1 MLVSTLQSVPF
12 SLYTDESTFSNV
24 RHVFTILVVYI
35 SEMCNNIVV
44 EHLESLDVLFCTIE
58 NLFSALK
65 DLFEKHDLPW
75 SNLLSVLSDS
85 ASTMRGAVNGAEVKI
100 RSVVAPNLLDIY
112 GESCH
117 YMYNAVKK
125 FASFFEY
132 SLENLFRDVS
142 NEFQYSADSVD
153 LLKEICFHQ
162 GLHFYKPLT
171 YSACR

>member
-65 DLFEKHDLPW
+65 DLFEKHDLP
-75 SNLLSVLSDS
+75 
-85 ASTMRGAVNGAEVKI
+85 
-100 RSVVAPNLLDIY
+100 
-112 GESCH
+112 
-117 YMYNAVKK
+117 
-125 FASFFEY
+125 
-132 SLENLFRDVS
+132 
-142 NEFQYSADSVD
+142 
-153 LLKEICFHQ
+153 
-162 GLHFYKPLT
+162 
-171 YSACR
+171 

>member
-1 MLVSTLQSVPF
+1 MSTLQSVLF

-24 RHVFTILVVYI
+24 GHVL
-35 SEMCNNIVV
+35 CNYIVV
-44 EHLESLDVLFCTIE
+44 EHLEPLDVLFCTSE

-85 ASTMRGAVNGAEVKI
+85 ASTMRGAVDGAEVKI

-112 GESCH
+112 GEFCH

-132 SLENLFRDVS
+132 FLENLFRDVS
-142 NEFQYSADSVD
+142 NEFQYSADSAD
-153 LLKEICFHQ
+153 LLKEICFHL
-162 GLHFYKPLT
+162 GLRFYKPLT

>member
-1 MLVSTLQSVPF
+1 MLVSTLQSVLF
-12 SLYTDESTFSNV
+12 SLYTDESAFSNV
-24 RHVFTILVVYI
+24 GHVL
-35 SEMCNNIVV
+35 CNYIVV
-44 EHLESLDVLFCTIE
+44 EHLEPLDVLFCTSE

-85 ASTMRGAVNGAEVKI
+85 ASTMRGAVNGAEVWC
-100 RSVVAPNLLDIY
+100 VVAPNLLDIY
-112 GESCH
+112 SESCH

-132 SLENLFRDVS
+132 FLENLFRDVS
-142 NEFQYSADSVD
+142 NEFQYSADSAD
-153 LLKEICFHQ
+153 LLKEICFHL
-162 GLHFYKPLT
+162 GLRFYKPLT